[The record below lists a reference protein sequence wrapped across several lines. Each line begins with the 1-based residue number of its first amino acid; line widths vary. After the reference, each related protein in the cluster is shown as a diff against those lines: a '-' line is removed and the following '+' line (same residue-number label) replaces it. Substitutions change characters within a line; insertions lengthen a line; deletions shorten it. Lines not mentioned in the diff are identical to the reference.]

1 MSLFDSIIGSVG
13 EKFGL
18 SSDKSGSLL
27 SALVGLMSNP
37 QSGGFTGFIDRFRAA
52 GLGDKVSSWVT
63 SGENTPIT
71 NEEMESALGAGT
83 LSSVAENAGVDKE
96 TATSAMAY
104 MMPQVVDKLTPDG
117 EIPDETSLLSKIG
130 GYLTGFGGAAAGA
143 VLGGLGA
150 VGSVAS
156 GAADKVG
163 DAAGAV
169 GDTAGAAY
177 DKGKELIGSGAG
189 AVGDAAGATYDK
201 GKEIIG
207 GGIGAVGGAAGAV
220 GDKVSGALGSVGDVF
235 DGDGDGGGSA
245 LKWLLPLI
253 LLGLLIVLGY
263 WFCGKSTPTTTVT
276 NTNVNKA
283 ATNSNTT
290 STAKTVDSS
299 FKLEAKDGKYIASG
313 IVPDQATL
321 DKMKAALTAQFGEG
335 NVDFSG
341 LKVDANA
348 KPFAAGWWDN
358 FSKILPNLKDWKNGA
373 ISFAG
378 NSIETATGLPQ
389 AAIDQIKSLFT
400 GWMLPVSIA
409 GAENATK
416 QANEEALKELGEAGS
431 VDEVVKALNVSIINF
446 ASGKS
451 DIPADA
457 KPILSKAA
465 EVLKKQPAGT
475 TVEVGGYTD
484 NKGNAEANK
493 KLSQSRADAVKKELV
508 TLGVS
513 EAMLKS
519 VGYGDAN
526 PVGDNNTEDGR
537 FKNRRI
543 EYKTGSG
550 GAPTATTTNSNTTN
564 TNK

>member
-1 MSLFDSIIGSVG
+1 MSLFDSIIESAG

-18 SSDKSGSLL
+18 SSDKTGNLL
-27 SALVGLMSNP
+27 SALIGLISNP
-37 QSGGFTGFIDRFRAA
+37 QTGGFTGFIDRFRTA
-52 GLGDKVSSWVT
+52 GLGDKVSSWIT
-63 SGENTPIT
+63 SGENSEIT
-71 NEEMESALGAGT
+71 NDEVESALGAET
-83 LSSVAENAGVDKE
+83 LDSVAENAGIDKA

-104 MMPQVVDKLTPDG
+104 MMPQVVDKLTPNG
-117 EIPDETSLLSKIG
+117 EIPDESSLLSKLS
-130 GYLTGFGGAAAGA
+130 GYLTGFGGATTGA

-150 VGSVAS
+150 VGAVAG

-163 DAAGAV
+163 D
-169 GDTAGAAY
+169 TAGVAY
-177 DKGKELIGSGAG
+177 DKGKELIGGGVG
-189 AVGDAAGATYDK
+189 AVGDT
-201 GKEIIG
+201 
-207 GGIGAVGGAAGAV
+207 
-220 GDKVSGALGSVGDVF
+220 VSDAIGSVGNVF
-235 DGDGDGGGSA
+235 DGDGDGGGSV
-245 LKWLLPLI
+245 LRWLLPLI

-263 WFCGKSTPTTTVT
+263 WFCGKSTPTATVPPK
-276 NTNVNKA
+276 NVNKT
-283 ATNSNTT
+283 ATNANTS

-313 IVPDQATL
+313 VVPDQATL
-321 DKMKAALTAQFGEG
+321 DKIKAALTAQFGEG

-358 FSKILPNLKDWKNGA
+358 FAKVLPSLKDWKTGS
-373 ISFAG
+373 ISFLG
-378 NSIETATGLPQ
+378 NAIETATGLPQ
-389 AAIDQIKSLFT
+389 AAIDQIKLLFT

-409 GAENATK
+409 GAETATK
-416 QANEEALKELGEAGS
+416 QANEEALKELGEADS

-457 KPILSKAA
+457 KPILAKAA
-465 EVLKKQPAGT
+465 EVLKKQSAGT

-508 TLGVS
+508 GLGVS

-543 EYKTGSG
+543 EYKTGTS
-550 GAPTATTTNSNTTN
+550 GAPTATTTTN
-564 TNK
+564 TNSANTNK

>member
-1 MSLFDSIIGSVG
+1 MSLFDSIIESAG

-18 SSDKSGSLL
+18 SNDKTGSLL
-27 SALVGLMSNP
+27 SALLGLISDP
-37 QSGGFTGFIDRFRAA
+37 QNGGFTGFVDRFKTA
-52 GLGDKVSSWVT
+52 GLGDKVSSWIS
-63 SGENTPIT
+63 SGENTEIS
-71 NEEMESALGAGT
+71 NAEVESALGTDA
-83 LSSVAENAGVDKE
+83 LNSVAENAGVDKE
-96 TATSAMAY
+96 TATSAFAF
-104 MMPQVVDKLTPDG
+104 MMPQVVNKLTPDG
-117 EIPDETSLLSKIG
+117 EIPDESSLLSKLG
-130 GYLTGFGGAAAGA
+130 GYLSGLGGAAAGA

-150 VGSVAS
+150 VGSVAD
-156 GAADKVG
+156 GTVDK
-163 DAAGAV
+163 V

-177 DKGKELIGSGAG
+177 DKGKELIGDGVAT
-189 AVGDAAGATYDK
+189 VGGAAGATYDK

-207 GGIGAVGGAAGAV
+207 GGIGAVSGAADSV
-220 GDKVSGALGSVGDVF
+220 GNKVSGALGSVGDVF
-235 DGDGDGGGSA
+235 DGDDDGGNSA

-253 LLGLLIVLGY
+253 LLGILIVLGY
-263 WFCGKSTPTTTVT
+263 WFCGKSTPAPTVPPT
-276 NTNVNKA
+276 NANKA
-283 ATNSNTT
+283 ATNANTA

-313 IVPDQATL
+313 VVPDQATL
-321 DKMKAALTAQFGEG
+321 DKIKAALTAQFGEG

-358 FSKILPNLKDWKNGA
+358 FAKVLPNLKDWKTGS
-373 ISFAG
+373 ISFLG
-378 NSIETATGLPQ
+378 NAIETASGLPQ

-409 GAENATK
+409 GAETATK
-416 QANEEALKELGEAGS
+416 QANEEALRELGEADS

-451 DIPADA
+451 DIPGDA
-457 KPILSKAA
+457 KPILAKAA
-465 EVLKKQPAGT
+465 EVLKKQPTGT

-508 TLGVS
+508 ALGVS

-543 EYKTGSG
+543 EYKIGTG
-550 GAPTATTTNSNTTN
+550 GAPTATTTTN
-564 TNK
+564 TNSANANK

>member
-1 MSLFDSIIGSVG
+1 MSLFDSIIGSAG

-18 SSDKSGSLL
+18 SSDKTGSLL
-27 SALVGLMSNP
+27 SALLGLISDP
-37 QSGGFTGFIDRFRAA
+37 QSGGFTGFVDRFRTA
-52 GLGDKVSSWVT
+52 GLGDKVSSWIS
-63 SGENTPIT
+63 SGENTEIS
-71 NEEMESALGAGT
+71 NEEVESALGSDT
-83 LSSVAENAGVDKE
+83 LNSVAENAGVDKE

-117 EIPDETSLLSKIG
+117 EVPDESSLLSKLS

-150 VGSVAS
+150 VGSVA
-156 GAADKVG
+156 GGTVDK
-163 DAAGAV
+163 V

-177 DKGKELIGSGAG
+177 DKGKELVGDGVG

-207 GGIGAVGGAAGAV
+207 GGIGAVSGAAGAV
-220 GDKVSGALGSVGDVF
+220 GDKVSGALGSVGDAF
-235 DGDGDGGGSA
+235 DGDGDGGNSA

-253 LLGLLIVLGY
+253 LLGVLIVLGY
-263 WFCGKSTPTTTVT
+263 WFCGKSTPTATVPPT
-276 NTNVNKA
+276 NANKA
-283 ATNSNTT
+283 ATNANTA

-299 FKLEAKDGKYIASG
+299 FKLEAKDGNYIASG
-313 IVPDQATL
+313 VVPDQATL
-321 DKMKAALTAQFGEG
+321 DKIKAALTAQFGEG
-335 NVDFSG
+335 KVDFSG

-358 FSKILPNLKDWKNGA
+358 FAKVLPSLKDWKNGS
-373 ISFAG
+373 ISFLG
-378 NSIETATGLPQ
+378 NAIETATGLPQ

-409 GAENATK
+409 GAETATK
-416 QANEEALKELGEAGS
+416 QANEEALKELGEADS

-457 KPILSKAA
+457 KPILTKAA

-508 TLGVS
+508 ALGVS

-543 EYKTGSG
+543 EYKTGTG
-550 GAPTATTTNSNTTN
+550 GAPTATTNANSAN

>member
-1 MSLFDSIIGSVG
+1 MSLFDSIIESAG

-18 SSDKSGSLL
+18 SSDKTGNLL
-27 SALVGLMSNP
+27 SALIGLISNP
-37 QSGGFTGFIDRFRAA
+37 QTGGFTGFIDRFRTA
-52 GLGDKVSSWVT
+52 GLGDKVSSWIT
-63 SGENTPIT
+63 SGENSEIT
-71 NEEMESALGAGT
+71 NDEVESALGAET
-83 LSSVAENAGVDKE
+83 LDSVAENAGIDKA

-117 EIPDETSLLSKIG
+117 EIPDESSLLSKLS
-130 GYLTGFGGAAAGA
+130 GYLTGFGGATTGA
-143 VLGGLGA
+143 VIGGLGA
-150 VGSVAS
+150 VGTVAS

-163 DAAGAV
+163 DTV
-169 GDTAGAAY
+169 
-177 DKGKELIGSGAG
+177 S
-189 AVGDAAGATYDK
+189 DA
-201 GKEIIG
+201 I
-207 GGIGAVGGAAGAV
+207 
-220 GDKVSGALGSVGDVF
+220 GSVGDVF
-235 DGDGDGGGSA
+235 DGDGDGGGSV
-245 LKWLLPLI
+245 LRWLLPLV

-263 WFCGKSTPTTTVT
+263 WFCGKSTPTATVPPTNVNKTVT
-276 NTNVNKA
+276 NTN
-283 ATNSNTT
+283 TS

-313 IVPDQATL
+313 VVPDQATL
-321 DKMKAALTAQFGEG
+321 DKIKAALTAQFGEG

-341 LKVDANA
+341 LKIDANA

-358 FSKILPNLKDWKNGA
+358 FAKVLPSLKDWKTGS
-373 ISFAG
+373 ISFLG
-378 NSIETATGLPQ
+378 NAIETATGLPQ
-389 AAIDQIKSLFT
+389 AAIEQIKLLFT

-409 GAENATK
+409 GAETATK
-416 QANEEALKELGEAGS
+416 QANEEALKELGEADS

-457 KPILSKAA
+457 KLILAKAA
-465 EVLKKQPAGT
+465 EVLKKQSAGT

-508 TLGVS
+508 GLGVS

-543 EYKTGSG
+543 EYKTGTG
-550 GAPTATTTNSNTTN
+550 GAPTATTTTN
-564 TNK
+564 TNSANTNK

>member
-1 MSLFDSIIGSVG
+1 MFDSIIGSAG

-18 SSDKSGSLL
+18 SSDKSESLL
-27 SALVGLMSNP
+27 SYLVALISDSE
-37 QSGGFTGFIDRFRAA
+37 SGGFTGFLDRFKIA
-52 GLGDKVSSWVT
+52 GLEDKVSSWIT
-63 SGENTPIT
+63 SGENTEIS
-71 NEEMESALGAGT
+71 NEELESALGAET
-83 LSSVAENAGVDKE
+83 LDSVAENAGVDKT
-96 TATSAMAY
+96 TATSAMAF
-104 MMPQVVDKLTPDG
+104 MLPQVVDKLTPDG
-117 EIPDETSLLSKIG
+117 EVPDEKSLLSKLS

-143 VLGGLGA
+143 VLGGIGA
-150 VGSVAS
+150 VSSVAA
-156 GAADKVG
+156 GAVDKVG
-163 DAAGAV
+163 DVAGASV
-169 GDTAGAAY
+169 
-177 DKGKELIGSGAG
+177 DKGKEVVGDAVG

-207 GGIGAVGGAAGAV
+207 GGLSAVGNATGAV
-220 GDKVSGALGSVGDVF
+220 GDKVSGAIGSVGDVF
-235 DGDGDGGGSA
+235 DGDGDGGGSI

-253 LLGLLIVLGY
+253 LLGILIVLGY
-263 WFCGKSTPTTTVT
+263 WFCGPSKPTTTVT
-276 NTNVNKA
+276 NTNANANKSVA
-283 ATNSNTT
+283 NANTS

-313 IVPDQATL
+313 VVPDQATL
-321 DKMKAALTAQFGEG
+321 DKIKAALTAQFGEG

-358 FSKILPNLKDWKNGA
+358 FAKVLPNLKDWKTGV

-378 NSIETATGLPQ
+378 NAIESASGLPQ

-409 GAENATK
+409 GAETATK
-416 QANEEALKELGEAGS
+416 QANEEALKELGEADS

-457 KPILSKAA
+457 KPILAKAA

-508 TLGVS
+508 VLGVS

-550 GAPTATTTNSNTTN
+550 SPPTATTTTNSNTSN
-564 TNK
+564 SNK

>member
-18 SSDKSGSLL
+18 SSDKTGSLL
-27 SALVGLMSNP
+27 TALLGLISDP
-37 QSGGFTGFIDRFRAA
+37 QNGGFTGFVDRFKTA
-52 GLGDKVSSWVT
+52 GLGDKISSWIS
-63 SGENTPIT
+63 SGENTEIS
-71 NEEMESALGAGT
+71 NEEVESALGTDT
-83 LSSVAENAGVDKE
+83 LNSVAENAGVDKE
-96 TATSAMAY
+96 TATSALGF

-117 EIPDETSLLSKIG
+117 EIPDESSLLSKLS
-130 GYLTGFGGAAAGA
+130 GYLTGLGGAAAGA

-150 VGSVAS
+150 VGSVA
-156 GAADKVG
+156 GGTVDK
-163 DAAGAV
+163 V

-177 DKGKELIGSGAG
+177 DKGKELIGDGVG

-207 GGIGAVGGAAGAV
+207 GGIGAVSGAAGAV
-220 GDKVSGALGSVGDVF
+220 GDKVSGALGSVGDAF
-235 DGDGDGGGSA
+235 DGDGDGGNSA

-253 LLGLLIVLGY
+253 LLGILIVLGY
-263 WFCGKSTPTTTVT
+263 WFCGKSPTPPVPPPT
-276 NTNVNKA
+276 NANKA
-283 ATNSNTT
+283 ATNANTA
-290 STAKTVDSS
+290 STVKTVDSS

-321 DKMKAALTAQFGEG
+321 DKIKAALTAQFGEG
-335 NVDFSG
+335 NIDFSG
-341 LKVDANA
+341 LKIDANA
-348 KPFAAGWWDN
+348 KPFATGWWDN
-358 FSKILPNLKDWKNGA
+358 FAKLLPSLKDWKTGS
-373 ISFAG
+373 ISFLG
-378 NSIETATGLPQ
+378 NAIETATGLPQ

-409 GAENATK
+409 GAETATK
-416 QANEEALKELGEAGS
+416 QANEEALKELGEADS

-457 KPILSKAA
+457 KPILAKAS

-475 TVEVGGYTD
+475 TVEIGGYTD
-484 NKGNAEANK
+484 NKGNADANK

-508 TLGVS
+508 ALGVN

-526 PVGDNNTEDGR
+526 PVGDNNSEDGR

-543 EYKTGSG
+543 EYKTGTG
-550 GAPTATTTNSNTTN
+550 GAPTATTNTNSAN